1 MRNKIVAGNWKMN
14 NDADETEALLN
25 KLKKYN
31 FTNDVVVMV
40 SPSFTNLQKRVIN
53 LSDSKIEV
61 IAQNI
66 NGSEKGAYTG
76 EVSPSMLKSIGVSR
90 VIIGHSERRE
100 YYNETD
106 DILKKKINNA
116 LKNNFNLIF
125 CFGEQIIDR
134 KNKKEFDIINNQLSN
149 TLLEIEKAD
158 WSKIILAYEPVWA
171 IGTGENATADQVQEM
186 HFYVRNWLKI
196 NFGIKISEMVPILYG
211 GSVKPNNASKIFSQP
226 DVDGGLI
233 GGASLI
239 SNDFIEIINSF

>member
-14 NDADETEALLN
+14 NDANETQALLN

-40 SPSFTNLQKRVIN
+40 SPSFTNLQKSVIN

-66 NGSEKGAYTG
+66 NESEKGAYTG
-76 EVSPSMLKSIGVSR
+76 EVSPSMLKSIGISR
-90 VIIGHSERRE
+90 VIIGHSERRD

-116 LKNNFNLIF
+116 LNNNFNLIF

-134 KNKKEFDIINNQLSN
+134 KNKKEFDIINNQLST
-149 TLLEIEKAD
+149 TLLEIEKSD

-186 HFYVRNWLKI
+186 HFYIRNWLKI
-196 NFGIKISEMVPILYG
+196 NFGTKISEMVPILYG
-211 GSVKPNNASKIFSQP
+211 GSVKPNNASKIFSQQ

-239 SNDFIEIINSF
+239 SNDFIAIINSF